1 MVGITRGNL
10 ARWFSATSFNPNPI
24 NGGIP
29 LIEIRVVASK
39 TAPDAVTL
47 DLVAIFCQVESRR
60 NIGQA
65 SLGNTW
71 GTQKCRGNAP
81 NFK

>member
-47 DLVAIFCQVESRR
+47 DLVAIRAVSARR
-60 NIGQA
+60 
-65 SLGNTW
+65 
-71 GTQKCRGNAP
+71 QKWRVRIRTVICRA
-81 NFK
+81 